1 MKYSSFVY
9 QLDLDLEPTIFFSNH
24 HVVAI
29 ALMPFLIAISIT
41 VCVFAAG
48 VSWACEELL

>member
-9 QLDLDLEPTIFFSNH
+9 QLDLDLEPTIFCSNH
-24 HVVAI
+24 HVVA
-29 ALMPFLIAISIT
+29 MPFLIAISII

-48 VSWACEELL
+48 VSWTCEELL